1 MSPGTMSLARTFWTP
16 SLSERITLPISGSY
30 SLRASIA
37 DSALRSWNQI
47 HKWNQSQ
54 THKKSWAKILVKNC
68 KKNRQIEGRSALL
81 SKNVN
86 KSWRF
91 FFVFWH
97 FWGFFNTV
105 SLQKS
110 NLYIAWVGVSFVAKR
125 KILQPQSSRWNF
137 NNSAVRSRMSCRSSL
152 SFLCYDAKML
162 SRMKLC

>member
-1 MSPGTMSLARTFWTP
+1 MLEVRGSLV
-16 SLSERITLPISGSY
+16 LKIILISGHASFTNGIWNEVKLEK
-30 SLRASIA
+30 SLKIA
-37 DSALRSWNQI
+37 EIFVLE
-47 HKWNQSQ
+47 
-54 THKKSWAKILVKNC
+54 KI
-68 KKNRQIEGRSALL
+68 RQIEGRSALL

-86 KSWRF
+86 KLWQIFLSFKIWDIF
-91 FFVFWH
+91 GDFS
-97 FWGFFNTV
+97 T
-105 SLQKS
+105 LC